1 MIHFIVH
8 HFDKISFP
16 KKWIYYYFLTLC
28 DLYNINPILEMEN
41 HRTKDLHP
49 IPEPNNMPKR
59 LSSVDGE
66 SKSKDDFVSAEI
78 EDNTASRNRGVVDLM
93 NAENTSNLK
102 DLYKQL
108 FEDYKKL

>member
-1 MIHFIVH
+1 
-8 HFDKISFP
+8 
-16 KKWIYYYFLTLC
+16 
-28 DLYNINPILEMEN
+28 MEN

-78 EDNTASRNRGVVDLM
+78 EDNTASNVEILIQIVCKCVRKFVETGVNVYIM
-93 NAENTSNLK
+93 SW
-102 DLYKQL
+102 
-108 FEDYKKL
+108 FIFS